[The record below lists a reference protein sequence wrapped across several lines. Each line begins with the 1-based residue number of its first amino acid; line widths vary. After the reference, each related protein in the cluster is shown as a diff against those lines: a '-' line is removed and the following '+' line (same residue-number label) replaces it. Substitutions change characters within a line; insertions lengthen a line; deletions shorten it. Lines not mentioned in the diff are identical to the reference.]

1 MYPKL
6 FVALLIFLFVSCRK
20 PPVSQETLSMQPAV
34 LFSSQQDAFEKIGAF
49 LSKEVPGEQLIG
61 IDNISYIH
69 TLSKTMALVFYETNT
84 GKHNLVYT
92 SSLMKQEDPGDGTIT
107 VCEGDDCACRVRA
120 IIDNQGNVTV
130 GCSCSSCEMITTE
143 L

>member
-6 FVALLIFLFVSCRK
+6 FFAVFIFLSVSCRK
-20 PPVSQETLSMQPAV
+20 HPVSQETLAIKPTV
-34 LFSSQQDAFEKIGAF
+34 LFSSKQDAFEKIASF
-49 LSKEVPGEQLIG
+49 LSKEVPGEQLIR
-61 IDNISYIH
+61 IDNISYIQ
-69 TLSKTMALVFYETNT
+69 TLTKTMALVFYETNT

-92 SSLMKQEDPGDGTIT
+92 SSVMKQEVPGDGTIT

-130 GCSCSSCEMITTE
+130 SCSCSSCEMITTE

>member
-1 MYPKL
+1 MSISSL
-6 FVALLIFLFVSCRK
+6 SCSKKTANPESLSIK
-20 PPVSQETLSMQPAV
+20 PAKVFSTQQE
-34 LFSSQQDAFEKIGAF
+34 AFNTIAGF
-49 LSKEVPGEQLIG
+49 LSKEAPGESLLS

-69 TLSKTMALVFYETNT
+69 TLSSTMALVFYETNT

-92 SSLMKQEDPGDGTIT
+92 QSVVEDEIPGDGTIT
-107 VCEGDDCACRVRA
+107 VCEGDECACRVRA
-120 IIDNQGNVTV
+120 IIDNQGNVKV